1 VFVQS
6 YYYYRVVK
14 RAANPIYIKCPA
26 VIAAGGRVAEMTLRG
41 SRPPPEMRV
50 KTTGFKL
57 LMPRS
62 LWKKIIQK
70 STKSVRNQRGANGT
84 SPLLPWTPDG
94 TGFPA

>member
-1 VFVQS
+1 
-6 YYYYRVVK
+6 
-14 RAANPIYIKCPA
+14 